1 MADVGGDLA
10 GSFRFADREIRGAT
24 ERKNFAREV
33 FALGKSGLAKI
44 DNQRIIVGVNEQR
57 ISGSHFAE
65 RSGYRSREEME
76 AAERFTLAPF
86 AQKSGDSR
94 GRQHSES
101 PHAYRTEFQRDR
113 ARIIHSRAFRR
124 LEYKTQVFLNGTG
137 DHLRTRLTHSI
148 EVASISRTIARALSL
163 NEDLAEAIALAHDL
177 GHSPF
182 GHSGEEMLAECMRNH
197 GGFDHNRQSLRVVE
211 LLENAYPNFAG
222 LNLTFEV
229 REGLRKHQAFYDPP
243 TPAEEKYHSP
253 SLEAQIANLTDEIT
267 YYSHDLDDAVDFEIL
282 STAQLEQN
290 AVWQKSHRAVLAR
303 YPDAR
308 EPELHKLII
317 RDIIDVQVQD
327 VVATS
332 AQSIMGAAVQGADEV
347 RKQEAPLIRYS
358 DDLLEANRELRRF
371 LYQNVYYHPRV
382 AEVNRRACEML
393 RRVFEAYILHPD
405 QLGEGATKRIDK
417 EGLHRTVCDYIAGM
431 TDRYLIEEHKRIAA
445 QLAAVHPNRQGD

>member
-1 MADVGGDLA
+1 VSKEAIEARASASRSPRQTTTSERRGYK
-10 GSFRFADREIRGAT
+10 SREQMEAT
-24 ERKNFAREV
+24 ERA
-33 FALGKSGLAKI
+33 
-44 DNQRIIVGVNEQR
+44 
-57 ISGSHFAE
+57 
-65 RSGYRSREEME
+65 
-76 AAERFTLAPF
+76 TLAPF

-94 GRQHSES
+94 SREYPEPS
-101 PHAYRTEFQRDR
+101 HAYRTEFQRDR

-148 EVASISRTIARALSL
+148 EVGSISRTIARALSL

-182 GHSGEEMLAECMRNH
+182 GHSGEEMLAECMQEH

-211 LLENAYPNFAG
+211 LLENAYPNFPG

-243 TPAEEKYHSP
+243 RPGEGKYRCP
-253 SLEAQIANLTDEIT
+253 SLEAQIANLADEIT

-282 STAQLEQN
+282 SAAQLEKN
-290 AVWQKSHRAVLAR
+290 AVWQRSHRAVLTR

-327 VVATS
+327 VVTTS
-332 AQSIMGAAVQGADEV
+332 ARSILDAGVQSADEV
-347 RKQEAPLIRYS
+347 RRQPTPLIRYS
-358 DDLLEANRELRRF
+358 DELLEANRELRRF

-382 AEVNRRACEML
+382 AEVNKRACEML
-393 RRVFEAYILHPD
+393 RKVFETYLVDPER
-405 QLGEGATKRIDK
+405 LGEAAAKRTDK

-431 TDRYLIEEHKRIAA
+431 TDRYLMEEYARIAA
-445 QLAAVHPNRQGD
+445 Q